1 LYRCRAACIGE
12 RPDVLL
18 VGLLIGWIV
27 LLPLV
32 TVIGL
37 YVLAPRIR
45 RTKTVNY
52 RPRRLRTYGIVL
64 RRIRRSSH
72 NDQLAP

>member
-1 LYRCRAACIGE
+1 LERCRAACTGE
-12 RPDVLL
+12 RADVLL

-27 LLPLV
+27 LLPIA

-37 YVLAPRIR
+37 YLLAPRLR
-45 RTKTVNY
+45 RTRTVNY

-64 RRIRRSSH
+64 KRMRRSSH

>member
-1 LYRCRAACIGE
+1 MRNRREKAVMLF
-12 RPDVLL
+12 
-18 VGLLIGWIV
+18 VGLLVVWIV
-27 LLPLV
+27 LLPLA

-37 YVLAPRIR
+37 YVLAPWLR

-64 RRIRRSSH
+64 RRMRRSSH
-72 NDQLAP
+72 NDQFAP

>member
-1 LYRCRAACIGE
+1 LSRCRAACTGE
-12 RPDVLL
+12 RADVLL

-27 LLPLV
+27 LLPLA

-37 YVLAPRIR
+37 YVLAPRLR
-45 RTKTVNY
+45 RTRTVNY
-52 RPRRLRTYGIVL
+52 KPRRLSTYGIVL

-72 NDQLAP
+72 NDQFAP

>member
-1 LYRCRAACIGE
+1 LERCRAACRGE
-12 RPDVLL
+12 KADVLL

-27 LLPLV
+27 LLPLAI
-32 TVIGL
+32 VIGL
-37 YVLAPRIR
+37 YVLAPRLR
-45 RTKTVNY
+45 RTRSVDY

-64 RRIRRSSH
+64 KRIRRSSH